1 MRDFRSVREMEKIH
15 SITFKQLAAEER
27 ELDRLLSIAQM
38 VGNACRSW
46 HDVERGFNQFK
57 NDILKLVGFC
67 GKHSGHPVLG
77 TVGAYDVVYWKLH
90 NAVAR
95 DRRGR

>member
-1 MRDFRSVREMEKIH
+1 MKDYTSVREMEKIH
-15 SITFKQLAAEER
+15 NIKWEQLAAEEP

-57 NDILKLVGFC
+57 NDILRTVGFQS
-67 GKHSGHPVLG
+67 KHNNHPVLG
-77 TVGAYDVVYWKLH
+77 TVGAYNVVYWKLH

-95 DRRGR
+95 DRRGK